1 MSISSRQHSLLQG
14 PRFYSKRG
22 FSLIEI
28 TIALSILVLAL
39 SILVENQGFAAFMT
53 RDAEKIRIATMLA
66 EEKMIEA
73 QLQLELEGWKTSDID
88 EDGDFDDL
96 GSEEFRGSGYNL
108 DLKDTFDDYKWAY
121 TIRKIEMN
129 MPADMGGMM
138 DDMMGSGYYG
148 DQSQNEDVQNNQMDL
163 GDIGVSSDMITE
175 YLSDYIREVRVMVW
189 WEEEFEETGDY
200 VELLTHVVNPSGVV
214 TDPEVEETQ

>member
-1 MSISSRQHSLLQG
+1 MKEDICHTVFLR
-14 PRFYSKRG
+14 RAIRG
-22 FSLIEI
+22 GFTLIEI

-39 SILVENQGFAAFMT
+39 SILVENQGFAAYMT

-96 GSEEFRGSGYNL
+96 GSEEFRGSGSNL
-108 DLKDTFDDYKWAY
+108 DIDDEFDDYKWAY

-138 DDMMGSGYYG
+138 EDMMGDGYG
-148 DQSQNEDVQNNQMDL
+148 EQSQNQAAQDNQMDL
-163 GDIGVSSDMITE
+163 GDLGISSDMITE

-214 TDPEVEETQ
+214 TDPEAEDVQ

>member
-1 MSISSRQHSLLQG
+1 MSIYLRQHHKFRG
-14 PRFYSKRG
+14 VRFSSQRG

-73 QLQLELEGWKTSDID
+73 QLHLELEGWKTSDID

-96 GSEEFRGSGYNL
+96 GSEEFRGSGSNL
-108 DLKDTFDDYKWAY
+108 DLDDEFEDYKWAY

-129 MPADMGGMM
+129 MPPDMGGMM

-163 GDIGVSSDMITE
+163 GDIGISSDMITE

-189 WEEEFEETGDY
+189 WEEDFEETGDY

>member
-1 MSISSRQHSLLQG
+1 MNRRLRQHPKFRG
-14 PRFYSKRG
+14 TRFNSQRG

-96 GSEEFRGSGYNL
+96 GSEEFRGSGSNL
-108 DLKDTFDDYKWAY
+108 DLDDEFEDYKWAY

-163 GDIGVSSDMITE
+163 GDIGISSDMITE

-189 WEEEFEETGDY
+189 WEEDFEETGDY

>member
-1 MSISSRQHSLLQG
+1 M
-14 PRFYSKRG
+14 
-22 FSLIEI
+22 IEI

-96 GSEEFRGSGYNL
+96 GREEFRGSGSNL
-108 DLKDTFDDYKWAY
+108 DLDDEFEDYKWAY

-163 GDIGVSSDMITE
+163 GDIGISSDMITE

-189 WEEEFEETGDY
+189 WEEDFEESGDY

>member
-1 MSISSRQHSLLQG
+1 MIKDACHPVFLYRSSC
-14 PRFYSKRG
+14 RG

-39 SILVENQGFAAFMT
+39 SILVENQGFAAYMT

-73 QLQLELEGWKTSDID
+73 QLHLELEGWKTSDID

-96 GSEEFRGSGYNL
+96 GSEEFRGSGSNL
-108 DLKDTFDDYKWAY
+108 DLDDEFDDYKWAY

-138 DDMMGSGYYG
+138 EDMMGDGYG
-148 DQSQNEDVQNNQMDL
+148 EQSQNQAAQDNQMDL
-163 GDIGVSSDMITE
+163 GDLGISSDMITE

-189 WEEEFEETGDY
+189 WKEEFEETGDY

-214 TDPEVEETQ
+214 TDPEAEDVQ

>member
-1 MSISSRQHSLLQG
+1 MSISSCQHSLLRES
-14 PRFYSKRG
+14 RFYSERG

-163 GDIGVSSDMITE
+163 GDIGISSDMITE

-189 WEEEFEETGDY
+189 WEEDFEETGDY

>member
-1 MSISSRQHSLLQG
+1 MMLSSRQNWMSLHH
-14 PRFYSKRG
+14 RSYSERG

-73 QLQLELEGWKTSDID
+73 QLHLELEGWKTSDID

-96 GSEEFRGSGYNL
+96 GSEEFRGSGSNL
-108 DLKDTFDDYKWAY
+108 DLDDEFEDYKWAY

-148 DQSQNEDVQNNQMDL
+148 DQSQNEAVQDNQMDL
-163 GDIGVSSDMITE
+163 GDIGISSDMITE

-189 WEEEFEETGDY
+189 WEEDFEESGDY

>member
-1 MSISSRQHSLLQG
+1 MMLSFSSIQLQ
-14 PRFYSKRG
+14 RTRSVRG

-66 EEKMIEA
+66 EEKMVEA
-73 QLQLELEGWKTSDID
+73 QLYLELEGWKSTDIN

-96 GSEEFRGSGYNL
+96 GSEEFRGSGNNL
-108 DLKDTFDDYKWAY
+108 DLDEDFEDYQWAY
-121 TIRKIEMN
+121 TIRTIELN

-138 DDMMGSGYYG
+138 NDMMGEGYYG
-148 DQSQNEDVQNNQMDL
+148 DQSQNEAVQDNQMDL
-163 GDIGVSSDMITE
+163 GDLGVSSDMITD
-175 YLSDYIREVRVMVW
+175 YLSDYIREVRVIVW
-189 WEEEFEETGDY
+189 WEEDFEETGDY

-214 TDPEVEETQ
+214 TDPEMEETQ

>member
-1 MSISSRQHSLLQG
+1 MNRHLRQHPKFRG
-14 PRFYSKRG
+14 TRFNSQRG

-96 GSEEFRGSGYNL
+96 GSEEFRGSGSNL
-108 DLKDTFDDYKWAY
+108 DLDDEFEDYKWAY

-163 GDIGVSSDMITE
+163 GDIGISSDMITE

-189 WEEEFEETGDY
+189 WEEDFEETGDY

>member
-1 MSISSRQHSLLQG
+1 MMFFSHQNWMSLHHRS
-14 PRFYSKRG
+14 YSERG

-73 QLQLELEGWKTSDID
+73 QLHLELEGWKTSDID

-96 GSEEFRGSGYNL
+96 GSEEFRGSGSNL
-108 DLKDTFDDYKWAY
+108 DLDDEFEDYKWAY

-148 DQSQNEDVQNNQMDL
+148 DQSQNEAVQDNQMDL
-163 GDIGVSSDMITE
+163 GDIGISSDMITE

-189 WEEEFEETGDY
+189 WEEDFEESGDF

>member
-1 MSISSRQHSLLQG
+1 MMLFLRQKWVGLRHRSRSQ
-14 PRFYSKRG
+14 RG

-73 QLQLELEGWKTSDID
+73 QLHLELEGWKTSDID

-96 GSEEFRGSGYNL
+96 GSEEFRGSGSNL
-108 DLKDTFDDYKWAY
+108 DLDDEFEDYKWAY

-148 DQSQNEDVQNNQMDL
+148 DQSQNEAVQDNQMDL
-163 GDIGVSSDMITE
+163 GDIGISSDMITE

-189 WEEEFEETGDY
+189 WEEDFEETGDY

>member
-1 MSISSRQHSLLQG
+1 MMLSFSSIQLQ
-14 PRFYSKRG
+14 RTRSVRG

-66 EEKMIEA
+66 EEKMVEA
-73 QLQLELEGWKTSDID
+73 QLYLELEGWKSTDIN

-96 GSEEFRGSGYNL
+96 GSEEFRGSGNNL
-108 DLKDTFDDYKWAY
+108 DLDEDFEDYQWAY
-121 TIRKIEMN
+121 TIRTIELN

-138 DDMMGSGYYG
+138 NDMMGEGYYG
-148 DQSQNEDVQNNQMDL
+148 DQSQNEAVQDNQMDL
-163 GDIGVSSDMITE
+163 GDLGVSSDMITD
-175 YLSDYIREVRVMVW
+175 YLSDYIREVRVIVW
-189 WEEEFEETGDY
+189 WEEDFEETGDY

-214 TDPEVEETQ
+214 TDPEMEEAQ

>member
-1 MSISSRQHSLLQG
+1 MMLSSRQNWVSLHH
-14 PRFYSKRG
+14 RSYSERG

-73 QLQLELEGWKTSDID
+73 QLHLELEGWKTSDID

-96 GSEEFRGSGYNL
+96 GSEEFRGSGSNL
-108 DLKDTFDDYKWAY
+108 DLDDEFEDYKWAY

-148 DQSQNEDVQNNQMDL
+148 DQSQNEAVQDNQMDL
-163 GDIGVSSDMITE
+163 GDIGISSDMITE

-189 WEEEFEETGDY
+189 WEEDFEESGDY

>member
-1 MSISSRQHSLLQG
+1 MDPRNSLDWIPDEDSTSDEYMSSPAPNLNGNRIHG
-14 PRFYSKRG
+14 HRG

-53 RDAEKIRIATMLA
+53 QMLKIRIATMLA

-96 GSEEFRGSGYNL
+96 GREEFRGSGSNL
-108 DLKDTFDDYKWAY
+108 DLDD
-121 TIRKIEMN
+121 
-129 MPADMGGMM
+129 
-138 DDMMGSGYYG
+138 
-148 DQSQNEDVQNNQMDL
+148 
-163 GDIGVSSDMITE
+163 
-175 YLSDYIREVRVMVW
+175 
-189 WEEEFEETGDY
+189 EFEDY
-200 VELLTHVVNPSGVV
+200 RSGRTPS
-214 TDPEVEETQ
+214 EKLK

>member
-1 MSISSRQHSLLQG
+1 MTFMFASRPCLSGHRQSSR
-14 PRFYSKRG
+14 RG

-96 GSEEFRGSGYNL
+96 GSEEFRGSGSNL
-108 DLKDTFDDYKWAY
+108 DLDDEFDDYKWAY

-148 DQSQNEDVQNNQMDL
+148 DQSQNEAAQDNQMDL
-163 GDIGVSSDMITE
+163 GDLGISSDMITE

-189 WEEEFEETGDY
+189 WEEDFEETGDY

-214 TDPEVEETQ
+214 TDPEAEETQ

>member
-1 MSISSRQHSLLQG
+1 MMLSSLQN
-14 PRFYSKRG
+14 RAALRHRSFSQRG

-73 QLQLELEGWKTSDID
+73 QLHLELEGWKTSDID

-96 GSEEFRGSGYNL
+96 GSEEFRGSGSNL
-108 DLKDTFDDYKWAY
+108 DLDDEFEDYKWAY

-148 DQSQNEDVQNNQMDL
+148 DQSQNEAVQDNQMDL
-163 GDIGVSSDMITE
+163 GDIGISSDMITE

-189 WEEEFEETGDY
+189 WEEDFEETGDY

>member
-1 MSISSRQHSLLQG
+1 MMLSFSSIQLQ
-14 PRFYSKRG
+14 RTRSVRG

-66 EEKMIEA
+66 EEKMVEA
-73 QLQLELEGWKTSDID
+73 QLYLELEGWKSTDIN

-96 GSEEFRGSGYNL
+96 GSEEFRGSGNNL
-108 DLKDTFDDYKWAY
+108 DLDEDFEEYQWAY
-121 TIRKIEMN
+121 TIRTIELN

-138 DDMMGSGYYG
+138 NDMMGEGYYG
-148 DQSQNEDVQNNQMDL
+148 DQSQNEAVQDNQMDL
-163 GDIGVSSDMITE
+163 GDLGVSSDMITD
-175 YLSDYIREVRVMVW
+175 YLSDYIREVRVIVW
-189 WEEEFEETGDY
+189 WEEDFEETGDY

-214 TDPEVEETQ
+214 TDPEMEETQ

>member
-1 MSISSRQHSLLQG
+1 MMTFSLHNSL
-14 PRFYSKRG
+14 RRTRSVRG

-66 EEKMIEA
+66 EEKMVEA
-73 QLQLELEGWKTSDID
+73 QLYLELEGWKNTDIN

-96 GSEEFRGSGYNL
+96 GGEEFRGSGNNL
-108 DLKDTFDDYKWAY
+108 DLDQDFDEYQWAY
-121 TIRKIEMN
+121 TIRTIELN

-138 DDMMGSGYYG
+138 NDMMGEGYYG
-148 DQSQNEDVQNNQMDL
+148 DQSQNEAVQDNQMDL
-163 GDIGVSSDMITE
+163 GDLGVSSDMITD
-175 YLSDYIREVRVMVW
+175 YLSDYIREVRVIVW
-189 WEEEFEETGDY
+189 WEEDFEETGDY

-214 TDPEVEETQ
+214 TDPEMEETQ

>member
-1 MSISSRQHSLLQG
+1 MIEDDRHPVLLHKSRH
-14 PRFYSKRG
+14 RG

-39 SILVENQGFAAFMT
+39 SILVENQGFAAYMT

-73 QLQLELEGWKTSDID
+73 QLHLELEGWKTSDID

-96 GSEEFRGSGYNL
+96 GSEEFRGSGSNL
-108 DLKDTFDDYKWAY
+108 DIDDEFDDYKWAY

-138 DDMMGSGYYG
+138 EDMMGDGYG
-148 DQSQNEDVQNNQMDL
+148 EQSQNQAAQDNQMDL
-163 GDIGVSSDMITE
+163 GDLGISSDMITE

-189 WEEEFEETGDY
+189 WKEDFEETGDY

-214 TDPEVEETQ
+214 TDPEMEDVQ

>member
-1 MSISSRQHSLLQG
+1 MNRCLRPHDKFRRSGFRSQ
-14 PRFYSKRG
+14 RG

-96 GSEEFRGSGYNL
+96 GSEEFRGSGSNL
-108 DLKDTFDDYKWAY
+108 DLDDEFEDYQWAY

-148 DQSQNEDVQNNQMDL
+148 DQSQNEDIQNNQMDL
-163 GDIGVSSDMITE
+163 GDIGISSDMITE

-189 WEEEFEETGDY
+189 WEEDFEETGDY